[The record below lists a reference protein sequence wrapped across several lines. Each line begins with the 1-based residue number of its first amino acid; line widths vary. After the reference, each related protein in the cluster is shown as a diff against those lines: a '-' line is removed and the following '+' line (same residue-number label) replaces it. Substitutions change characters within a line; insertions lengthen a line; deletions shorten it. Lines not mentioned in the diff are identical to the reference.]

1 MGKGFPSFQCASLQ
15 ITNKSRQSTV
25 ALLHSIS
32 DAFSGWLLMLLVGLM
47 AGTVQTHTHSFSFS
61 PSCM

>member
-1 MGKGFPSFQCASLQ
+1 M
-15 ITNKSRQSTV
+15 

-47 AGTVQTHTHSFSFS
+47 AGIASRASLCSNIAVNT
-61 PSCM
+61 PIAC

>member
-1 MGKGFPSFQCASLQ
+1 M
-15 ITNKSRQSTV
+15 

-47 AGTVQTHTHSFSFS
+47 AGEESRDALLDGGGAFT
-61 PSCM
+61 